1 MTYRLVIIEESDKYV
16 LRYSGNNSGGVYIT
30 REYEKTA
37 DLDNIARQLDEIL
50 NDEAQTSLDKK
61 TTQEMLNRGL

>member
-1 MTYRLVIIEESDKYV
+1 MTYKLIIIEEADKYV
-16 LRYSGNNSGGVYIT
+16 LRYSGNNSGGAYIT

-50 NDEAQTSLDKK
+50 NDEAQVCQTEKS
-61 TTQEMLNRGL
+61 TG